1 MTEGPQ
7 HPDAGLEGP
16 RPCTRMVYQACLG
29 SGVSPQGGKARGL
42 EAERERD
49 EAWEGYPEQG
59 GDSMGALRGP

>member
-16 RPCTRMVYQACLG
+16 RPCTRVVYQACLG

-42 EAERERD
+42 EAERER
-49 EAWEGYPEQG
+49 EMRPEQG
-59 GDSMGALRGP
+59 GDSTGALRRP